1 MNELIKFE
9 FQGKDF
15 FAIDVDGKPYFIAAD
30 ICEILSLSN
39 VSKALTSLDN
49 DEKLTLPVVRAGQTR
64 EVNMVSESGLYSL
77 VFKSKKPEA
86 KAFKKLVTSVVLP
99 SIRKTGTYV
108 SKQMS
113 IEEMII
119 MQAQSVLDVKKDI
132 GLLGDKVKELE
143 AKSITSPNDYFTI
156 AGYASLI
163 GKKVDVPTAAQI
175 GRKATNLCGTL
186 GYLTGTIPDPRF
198 GKVKTYPTEVLKTA
212 FDQYYV

>member
-1 MNELIKFE
+1 MNDLIKISERNGRKVVSARELYEHLE
-9 FQGKDF
+9 FAPQHWSKWFVKNIEKNQFAIENEDWSQLPLSGSKTKDF
-15 FAIDVDGKPYFIAAD
+15 AITTEFAKKICMMARTEKGEQARNYFIQ
-30 ICEILSLSN
+30 CE
-39 VSKALTSLDN
+39 KAIN
-49 DEKLTLPVVRAGQTR
+49 IP
-64 EVNMVSESGLYSL
+64 
-77 VFKSKKPEA
+77 
-86 KAFKKLVTSVVLP
+86 KA
-99 SIRKTGTYV
+99 
-108 SKQMS
+108 MS

-212 FDQYYV
+212 FDQYYA